1 MGRLLLRLGGLLLVG
16 GVAYAVLGETVLGR
30 TDHTVVRALL
40 AAGVVSLA
48 AGWIARAAGRATAG
62 LIGRSCPRCGRRVK
76 PGRVYC
82 DEHLQETINEY
93 RDNQREPK

>member
-16 GVAYAVLGETVLGR
+16 AVAYAVLGEIVLGR
-30 TDHTVVRALL
+30 TDHTVVQALL
-40 AAGVVSLA
+40 AAGAVSLA

-62 LIGRSCPRCGRRVK
+62 LVGRSCPRCGRRVK